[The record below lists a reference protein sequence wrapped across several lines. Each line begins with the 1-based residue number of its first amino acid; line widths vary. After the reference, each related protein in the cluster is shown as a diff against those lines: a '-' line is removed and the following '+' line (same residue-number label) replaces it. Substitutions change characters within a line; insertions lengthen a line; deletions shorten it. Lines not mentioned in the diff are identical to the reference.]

1 MICTFFGHRD
11 TPDSIR
17 PLLRAVL
24 TDLIE
29 KQGVSRFY
37 LGYQGNFDAMAR
49 SVLAELQQIH
59 EIDFELVLP
68 YLPRKQERLFET
80 IPTVL
85 PEGIENVPRKFAI
98 GYRNNWMVRQ
108 SDIVI
113 TYVTRSFGGAAAF
126 KEAALKKRK
135 TVIELSQQTQR
146 PESI

>member
-11 TPDSIR
+11 APDSIR
-17 PLLRAVL
+17 PLLLAVL
-24 TDLIE
+24 TELIE
-29 KQGVSRFY
+29 KQGVLRFY

-49 SVLAELQQIH
+49 NVLIQLQKSHDIC
-59 EIDFELVLP
+59 FELVLP
-68 YLPRKQERLFET
+68 YLPAKQETMFET

-85 PEGIENVPRKFAI
+85 PEGIETVPRRFAI

-113 TYVTRSFGGAAAF
+113 TYVTRGFGGAAAC

-135 TVIELSQQTQR
+135 TVIELSQQKET
-146 PESI
+146 S